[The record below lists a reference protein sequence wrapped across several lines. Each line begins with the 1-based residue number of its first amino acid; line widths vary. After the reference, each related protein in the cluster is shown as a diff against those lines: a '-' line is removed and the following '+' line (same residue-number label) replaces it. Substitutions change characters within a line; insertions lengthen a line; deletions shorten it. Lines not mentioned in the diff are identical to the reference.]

1 MATEKHPSARPTEE
15 EAQQEGPHLHVAP
28 PRYDWAEDA
37 PAREPRTRRLRRL
50 GFILLL
56 EALLLAAILAVALVP
71 EAGRWTREFASPVV
85 TPLGEALDVRGG
97 DDADNDA
104 ARPAKAQGS
113 AANGRARNAVRRS
126 GVLAAS
132 REIVFQPSDARIR
145 TIARVTGREARSLAV
160 DSGYRRLAVQAA
172 TLAERIR
179 AILKNGV
186 TAAERARLLRLRIR
200 LARLERA
207 MIARRIAL
215 LRGDG
220 LTAAERAQVAKL
232 SEAATIVN
240 RTILRRRIALV
251 TLGGVTA
258 AEQPLLSRLET
269 SLQRVERKLDS
280 RKTTKG
286 RRRYGAWTTWS
297 HTWQEPEEEVE
308 VTEDEPSAPAAA
320 APSSSTSRRRQ
331 QPVQQQT
338 VVVEETEEEVVEE
351 TGEVVEEDGST
362 TP

>member
-1 MATEKHPSARPTEE
+1 MATEKHPSAHRTEE
-15 EAQQEGPHLHVAP
+15 EAQQEGRHLQAAP
-28 PRYDWAEDA
+28 PRYDWAEEA
-37 PAREPRTRRLRRL
+37 PPREPRTRRLRRL

-85 TPLGEALDVRGG
+85 TPLSEALDVRGG

-104 ARPAKAQGS
+104 ARPVEAPGS
-113 AANGRARNAVRRS
+113 AANGRTRNAVRRS

-132 REIVFQPSDARIR
+132 REVVQPSDARIR
-145 TIARVTGREARSLAV
+145 AIARVTGREARGLAV
-160 DSGYRRLAVQAA
+160 DSGYRRLAVRAA
-172 TLAERIR
+172 TLAARIR

-186 TAAERARLLRLRIR
+186 TAAERARLLRLRIQ

-220 LTAAERAQVAKL
+220 VTVAERAQVARL
-232 SEAATIVN
+232 REAATIVN
-240 RTILRRRIALV
+240 GTILRRRIALV
-251 TLGGVTA
+251 TLGGVTE
-258 AEQPLLSRLET
+258 AEQPLLSRLQT

-308 VTEDEPSAPAAA
+308 VTEGEPSAPAAA

-351 TGEVVEEDGST
+351 TEEVVEEDGST